1 MEMVV
6 GVVGVDDFVGVVDV
20 VRLVVGTTATID
32 VVEGVR
38 ILVLGVVG
46 ALYCVFATTVAV
58 FEAGKSPLTQVDDIT
73 PHVLVCHA
81 LHTEK

>member
-1 MEMVV
+1 MLITVLMEMVV
-6 GVVGVDDFVGVVDV
+6 EVVGVDD
-20 VRLVVGTTATID
+20 VVGTTATID

-73 PHVLVCHA
+73 LHVLVCHA